1 MKPKLLIP
9 KIPSKSFLQIFV
21 SISNR
26 HLIGVLCMV
35 GRNGGDIELWDF
47 LQKCLV
53 KGSLCIYLVVSY
65 WASLFKNV
73 NFKSEIKLN
82 KASYSPGLE
91 KRKKER
97 RGSESLVPGVFFTC
111 TLRSV
116 INSQSLFYSTQRS
129 TIEVQSHTFM
139 VAFGGRGGLI
149 ENPVAQ
155 MIFWQLCKKGLML
168 DL

>member
-1 MKPKLLIP
+1 MMVTDSKPL
-9 KIPSKSFLQIFV
+9 KSVEIAKRSIKTRFSHAAPGWSRNSWSQKFFLKVLLQIFF

-82 KASYSPGLE
+82 KASYSLGLE
-91 KRKKER
+91 NRKKGR
-97 RGSESLVPGVFFTC
+97 DQRVWFQGCFLPVLCVP
-111 TLRSV
+111 
-116 INSQSLFYSTQRS
+116 
-129 TIEVQSHTFM
+129 
-139 VAFGGRGGLI
+139 
-149 ENPVAQ
+149 
-155 MIFWQLCKKGLML
+155 
-168 DL
+168 

>member
-1 MKPKLLIP
+1 MMVTDPKPL
-9 KIPSKSFLQIFV
+9 KSVEIAKRSIKTRFSHAAPGWSRNSWSQKFFLKVLLQIFV

-53 KGSLCIYLVVSY
+53 KGSLCINLVVSY

-82 KASYSPGLE
+82 KASYSPWLE
-91 KRKKER
+91 RKER
-97 RGSESLVPGVFFTC
+97 KEGIREFGSRGVFYLYF
-111 TLRSV
+111 
-116 INSQSLFYSTQRS
+116 
-129 TIEVQSHTFM
+129 
-139 VAFGGRGGLI
+139 AFR
-149 ENPVAQ
+149 N
-155 MIFWQLCKKGLML
+155 K
-168 DL
+168 